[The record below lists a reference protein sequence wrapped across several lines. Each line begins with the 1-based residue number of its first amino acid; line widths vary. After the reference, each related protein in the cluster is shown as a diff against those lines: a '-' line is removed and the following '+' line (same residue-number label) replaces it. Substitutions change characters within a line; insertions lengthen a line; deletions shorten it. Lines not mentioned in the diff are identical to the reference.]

1 MKNEA
6 LDNILDCLT
15 DRNLGK
21 AIVAADIFLSVH
33 PNQINL
39 DRLNAI
45 RTDYQR
51 MTDYWRRGFKDPQLE
66 HLYDNMLKRMYVL
79 YATIAGNYEV
89 RHSPFLQ
96 SLADR
101 ARMTPRDWSPQVV
114 KESLEAYVS
123 DVALLGLGAAGA
135 KAEEVY
141 ARHHKE
147 MIELF
152 DFILTSGVWSD
163 GYATAMEE
171 IVLSPTVDS
180 FDQQLIL
187 SSVMLANMNVFDM
200 AKFRMMVHVYSQ
212 ATDEQVRQ
220 RALIGWVLSLN
231 VDMNSDI
238 ALLVY
243 TEAVE
248 LVEKLLEDEDCCR
261 ELVELQKQLIYCIN
275 AERDN
280 AKIQNEILPDL
291 MKNQGFR
298 MTRNGIVEEEEDEL
312 NDILHPDEAEE
323 KLERVEQ
330 AYQKMLDMQKQGS
343 DVYFS
348 GFSRMKVFPFFNEIV
363 NWFVPFYIDHPEI
376 SQTLGTIKKSRFL
389 SGLLKSGPFCNSD
402 KYSFLLAFNQ
412 VMNQIPQNLREMMD
426 KGEAIFEEVA
436 PEVADQPAYIRRR
449 YLQDLYRFFR
459 LFRQRE
465 AFRNPFDQES
475 PDYLFLSSSVYRST
489 HIEPF
494 FNEVTAFLIKKSH
507 YKEARYMLN
516 NYSENREDFQ
526 YYMMAA
532 HIGMDPLGNYA
543 KAVELKPD
551 NERAMAGYAR
561 ALFDQAEYQKSL
573 EAYDKLLTLQPD
585 KRSYLLNRA
594 VCLIKLDRYDEAEKM
609 LFRLNYERPDDTN
622 VNRVLAWALT
632 CNGKYEQADKIYT
645 QLMSEGDSSTDDLLN
660 YGLCLWF
667 SGHVD
672 DAADCFHR
680 YLKESGEKKERFFNQ
695 ERWLIHAKGITEA
708 EIQMMLYIL

>member
-6 LDNILDCLT
+6 LDSILDSLI
-15 DRNLGK
+15 DRDLGE
-21 AIVAADIFLSVH
+21 AIEATDIFLSVH
-33 PNQINL
+33 PNQINS
-39 DRLNAI
+39 DRLYAI
-45 RTDYQR
+45 RSDYQR

-66 HLYDNMLKRMYVL
+66 ALYDNLLKRMYVL
-79 YATIAGNYEV
+79 YATMAGNYEV
-89 RHSPFLQ
+89 RHSSYLQ
-96 SLADR
+96 SLADL

-123 DVALLGLGAAGA
+123 DVALLGLGATGGQAS
-135 KAEEVY
+135 EVY

-187 SSVMLANMNVFDM
+187 SGVMLANMNVFDM

-220 RALIGWVLSLN
+220 RALIGWALSLN

-238 ALLVY
+238 AMLVY
-243 TEAVE
+243 PEAVE
-248 LVEKLLEDEDCCR
+248 LVEKLLEDDACCR

-280 AKIQNEILPDL
+280 AKIQNEILPEL
-291 MKNQGFR
+291 MQNQGFR
-298 MTRNGIVEEEEDEL
+298 ITRNGIVEEQEDEL
-312 NDILHPDEAEE
+312 NDILHPNESEE

-330 AYQKMLDMQKQGS
+330 AYHKMMDMQKQGS

-348 GFSRMKVFPFFNEIV
+348 GFSRMKSFPFFNELV
-363 NWFVPFYIDHPEI
+363 NWFVPFYFDHPDI
-376 SQTLGTIKKSRFL
+376 IQTLGTVRKNRFL
-389 SGLLKSGPFCNSD
+389 KGLLNSGPFCNSD
-402 KYSFLLAFNQ
+402 KYSFLLAFDHLLNHL
-412 VMNQIPQNLREMMD
+412 PHDLRDMLE
-426 KGEAIFEEVA
+426 KGEATFEEVA
-436 PEVADQPAYIRRR
+436 AEVNNQPEYIRRN
-449 YLQDLYRFFR
+449 YLQDIYRFFR
-459 LFRQRE
+459 LFRQRD
-465 AFRNPFDQES
+465 AFWNPFAQES
-475 PDYLFLSSSVYRST
+475 PDYLFLASSIYRST
-489 HIEPF
+489 QIEPF
-494 FNEVTAFLIKKSH
+494 FNEVTAFLIKKNR

-526 YYMMAA
+526 FHMMAA

-543 KAVELKPD
+543 KAVQLKPD

-561 ALFDQAEYQKSL
+561 ALFDHGEYEKSL
-573 EAYDKLLTLQPD
+573 EVYDKLLTIQPD
-585 KRSYLLNRA
+585 KRSYLLNKA
-594 VCLIKLDRYDEAEKM
+594 VCLTKLERYDEAEKM
-609 LFRLNYERPDDTN
+609 LFRLSYERPDDTN

-645 QLMSEGDSSTDDLLN
+645 QLMSEGESSTDDLLN

-667 SGHVD
+667 SGHID

-695 ERWLIHAKGITEA
+695 ERRLIHAKGITEA